1 VIIHRGAMKMAED
14 RLEVTHLLG
23 KKLDEPIIIE
33 CGSKT
38 ENKNKMEAVAKLF
51 NKKLDEEF
59 IIVVHQVKY
68 VALFSYDGLEIFDTY
83 YDCWMIDY
91 ENLWGLLT
99 GKVMIVDE

>member
-1 VIIHRGAMKMAED
+1 MAENK
-14 RLEVTHLLG
+14 LEITHLLG
-23 KKLDEPIIIE
+23 KKLDKPIKITL
-33 CGSKT
+33 GSKT

-59 IIVVHQVKY
+59 IIAVHQVKY

-83 YDCWMIDY
+83 CDCWMIDY

-99 GKVMIVDE
+99 GKVVIVDE